1 MTLEDLDDLRQKIR
15 DRVKLYMRDPEGRA
29 KMDPIV
35 VEELLDQCA
44 EAVDELR
51 DIKAEARG

>member
-1 MTLEDLDDLRQKIR
+1 MTLEDLDDLREKIR
-15 DRVKLYMRDPEGRA
+15 DRVKLYTRDTEGRA
-29 KMDPIV
+29 KMDPIA

-51 DIKAEARG
+51 SAKAEAGA

>member
-15 DRVKLYMRDPEGRA
+15 DRVKLYTRDGDGRA

-35 VEELLDQCA
+35 VEALLDECA

-51 DIKAEARG
+51 GIKAEARM